1 VCLVSYPLVL
11 AVPQSDDQIV
21 HTDYMDA
28 TPDRGNLARIRNDGT
43 EAWRVTPTT
52 HSQDAWTVAWT
63 GSQAETQS
71 LLDKITNY
79 TSHAQNGGL
88 PVADAAWQI
97 VIDSYTGPPPGACLS
112 ALREMAE
119 SLRRIGSDLRLHEL
133 APPQRAGEPPTTV
146 RESSL

>member
-1 VCLVSYPLVL
+1 VVFRKRHAAPVASLFDPSKVDLITRDAAGLFKPIV
-11 AVPQSDDQIV
+11 VQDQ
-21 HTDYMDA
+21 
-28 TPDRGNLARIRNDGT
+28 P
-43 EAWRVTPTT
+43 
-52 HSQDAWTVAWT
+52 WT

-88 PVADAAWQI
+88 SVADAAWQI

-133 APPQRAGEPPTTV
+133 APPQHAGEPPTTV